1 MQKLHRSVFRV
12 RSDKNFYTVCCS
24 AHDVSLC
31 SGAAIRPISLQCN
44 HRGHTMRHV
53 TLFLATGCLF
63 LACLI
68 APRPA
73 QAQIAFERVHALTM
87 TDDEVRTDWTVLVEG
102 DRIVAAGPAGE
113 VDVPATAQRIDG
125 DGKYLMP
132 GLAEMHG
139 HVPSPNESGEY
150 IESLMFLYVANGV
163 TTVRGLLGEPGQL
176 ALKEATADGSLLG
189 PALYLA
195 GPAFN
200 GGTISSPEQA
210 ERRVREQVAEGWDYL
225 KVLPGMTREEFDAM
239 ARAANEEGIPFIGH
253 VTAEA
258 GLLHAIEMG
267 QQTIDHLDGYIE
279 YVTEGGDAIDPERL
293 ENAIALTKE
302 RNVWLVPTMALWETI
317 LGAPSS
323 EDMAHYEELQYM
335 PPEMVASWTRS
346 QDRRRAGSG
355 FDQARA
361 DRIAAQRIEL
371 LGALNEAG
379 ARILMGTDSPQLFS
393 VPGFALLRELPLMAD
408 AGMSPYEILVSGTR
422 AVGEYLR
429 EEDAFGTIA
438 AGSRADLILLN
449 SNPMEDAMRVFD
461 RAGVM
466 ARGQWIPESEIQERL
481 AAIAAGYR

>member
-1 MQKLHRSVFRV
+1 MERL
-12 RSDKNFYTVCCS
+12 
-24 AHDVSLC
+24 L
-31 SGAAIRPISLQCN
+31 AA
-44 HRGHTMRHV
+44 
-53 TLFLATGCLF
+53 CLF
-63 LACLI
+63 VACIL

-73 QAQIAFERVHALTM
+73 QAQIAFEHVNVLPM
-87 TDDEVRTDWTVLVEG
+87 TDEEVRTDWTVLVEG
-102 DRIVAAGPAGE
+102 DRIVAVGPAAE
-113 VDVPATAQRIDG
+113 VEVPETAERIDG
-125 DGKYLMP
+125 TGKYLIP

-139 HVPSPNESGEY
+139 HVPSPDENREY
-150 IESLMFLYVANGV
+150 VASLMFLYIANGV

-200 GGTISSPEQA
+200 GGTVSSPEQA
-210 ERRVREQVAEGWDYL
+210 DRRVREQAAEGWDYL
-225 KVLPGMTREEFDAM
+225 KVLPGMTLEEFDAM
-239 ARAANEEGIPFIGH
+239 AMAANEEGIPFIGH

-258 GLLHAIEMG
+258 GLLHSIEMG

-279 YVTEGGDAIDPERL
+279 YLTEESGAIDPERL
-293 ENAIALTKE
+293 ETAIAMTKE
-302 RNVWLVPTMALWETI
+302 YGVWVIPTMALWETI
-317 LGAPSS
+317 LGVPSS

-335 PPEMVASWTRS
+335 PPDMVASWARS

-355 FDQARA
+355 FDQERV
-361 DRIAAQRIEL
+361 DRIAAQRIDL

-379 ARILMGTDSPQLFS
+379 ARILMGTDSPQVFS
-393 VPGFALLRELPLMAD
+393 VPGFALVRELPFMAD

-422 AVGEYLR
+422 AVGDYLQ

-449 SNPMEDAMRVFD
+449 SNPLEDVMRVFD

-466 ARGQWIPESEIQERL
+466 ARGRWLPESDIQERL
-481 AAIAAGYR
+481 AEIAAGYR

>member
-1 MQKLHRSVFRV
+1 MF
-12 RSDKNFYTVCCS
+12 
-24 AHDVSLC
+24 A
-31 SGAAIRPISLQCN
+31 
-44 HRGHTMRHV
+44 
-53 TLFLATGCLF
+53 
-63 LACLI
+63 ACLI
-68 APRPA
+68 APRYA
-73 QAQIAFERVHALTM
+73 QAQIAFEHVHVLPM
-87 TDDEVRTDWTVLVEG
+87 TDDEIRTDWTVVVDG
-102 DRIVAAGPAGE
+102 DRIVAAGPAAE
-113 VDVPATAQRIDG
+113 AEVPATAERIDG
-125 DGKYLMP
+125 TGKYLIP

-139 HVPSPNESGEY
+139 HIPSPNESPEY
-150 IESLMFLYVANGV
+150 IESLLFLYIANGV

-176 ALKEATADGSLLG
+176 ALREATANGSLLG

-195 GPAFN
+195 GPAFS

-210 ERRVREQVAEGWDYL
+210 DERVREQAAEGWDYL
-225 KVLPGMTREEFDAM
+225 KALPGLTREEYDAM
-239 ARAANEEGIPFIGH
+239 ARAAREEGIPFIGH
-253 VTAEA
+253 VPADA

-279 YVTEGGDAIDPERL
+279 YLTEGGDAIDPERL

-302 RNVWLVPTMALWETI
+302 HNVWVVPTMALWETI
-317 LGAPSS
+317 LGAPSA

-335 PPEMVASWTRS
+335 PPDMVASWARS

-355 FDQARA
+355 FDQERA
-361 DRIAAQRIEL
+361 DRIAAQRIDL

-379 ARILMGTDSPQLFS
+379 VRILMGTDSPQVFS
-393 VPGFALLRELPLMAD
+393 VPGFALARELPLMTD

-429 EEDAFGTIA
+429 EQDTFGTIT

-449 SNPMEDAMRVFD
+449 SNPLEDAMRVFD

-481 AAIAAGYR
+481 AEIAASYQ

>member
-1 MQKLHRSVFRV
+1 MRRIMS
-12 RSDKNFYTVCCS
+12 
-24 AHDVSLC
+24 SLAMERLL
-31 SGAAIRPISLQCN
+31 AA
-44 HRGHTMRHV
+44 
-53 TLFLATGCLF
+53 CLF
-63 LACLI
+63 VACML

-73 QAQIAFERVHALTM
+73 QAQIAFEHVHVLPM
-87 TDDEVRTDWTVLVEG
+87 TDEEVRTDWTVLVEG
-102 DRIVAAGPAGE
+102 DRIVAAGPAAE
-113 VDVPATAQRIDG
+113 VEVPETAERIDG
-125 DGKYLMP
+125 TGKYLMP

-139 HVPSPNESGEY
+139 HVPSPDENREY
-150 IESLMFLYVANGV
+150 VESLMFLYIANGV

-200 GGTISSPEQA
+200 GGTVSSPEQA
-210 ERRVREQVAEGWDYL
+210 DRRVREQAAEGWDYL
-225 KVLPGMTREEFDAM
+225 KVLPGMTLEEFDAM
-239 ARAANEEGIPFIGH
+239 AMAANEEGIPFIGH

-258 GLLHAIEMG
+258 GLLHSIEMG

-279 YVTEGGDAIDPERL
+279 YLTEESDAIDPERL
-293 ENAIALTKE
+293 ETAIAMTKE
-302 RNVWLVPTMALWETI
+302 HGVWVIPTMALWETI
-317 LGAPSS
+317 LGVPSS

-335 PPEMVASWTRS
+335 PPDMVASWARS

-355 FDQARA
+355 FDQERV
-361 DRIAAQRIEL
+361 DRIAAQRIDL

-379 ARILMGTDSPQLFS
+379 ARILMGTDSPQVFS
-393 VPGFALLRELPLMAD
+393 VPGFALVRELPLMAD

-422 AVGEYLR
+422 AVGDYLQ

-449 SNPMEDAMRVFD
+449 SNPLEDAMRVFD

-466 ARGQWIPESEIQERL
+466 ARGRWLPESDIQERL
-481 AAIAAGYR
+481 AEIAAGYR